1 MWRLTNAKR
10 MLTASTLVVLLI
22 GVLVGGYLLNTRPNS
37 DFVQA
42 QGDQPP
48 AVQEL
53 FQPFW
58 ETWNLLHDNYVDP
71 INDQSLMESALQG
84 MVAAAE
90 QPDAQDVIDP
100 ALPESFGQA
109 VGEQTTDDINE
120 LFAPFWASWDLLHD
134 AYGDVLDDTALMEG
148 ALRGMLESLGDP
160 HTDYMDPETYAQ
172 IMQAMS
178 SEYEGI
184 GATVRQNEDTG
195 GLELISIME
204 GSPAEKAGLR
214 AGDEIVMVDGEDVT
228 ELSQNEIIA
237 LVRGPAGST
246 VELGIRRP
254 KESNLLDFDVVRER
268 INVPSVSSEMLE
280 DDIAYVR
287 LSQFDLDTGTLLRGV
302 INELDANTL
311 NGLVLDVR
319 SNPGGYLTT
328 SIDVASVFISE
339 GPVVI
344 ERGPNREQTYQALG
358 NANAAD
364 VPMVVL
370 VDQGSAS
377 ASELIAGAL
386 QDRGRATVVGMPTFG
401 KGSVQ
406 TWRELSNG
414 GGVRITISR
423 WYTPDGRS
431 VSAAGIDPDI
441 VVPFEV
447 DSPDDED
454 PQLQTALSVLK
465 GTYSE

>member
-134 AYGDVLDDTALMEG
+134 AYGDALDDTALMEG